1 MKREEQLLKNI
12 KDQAQVYL
20 LDASEF
26 FPFGAGID
34 SQGNIQ
40 PFSAFLEDENDQPDS
55 LLLIDQLKK
64 SVKKSLLDR
73 DYIIAA
79 IGIDIT
85 IKKDGQTYDGLEV
98 CFFESDKMY
107 KMYFKYSIKPNYVEF
122 CDYS

>member
-1 MKREEQLLKNI
+1 MKKEEQLLKNI
-12 KDQAQVYL
+12 KAQAQVYL

-40 PFSAFLEDENDQPDS
+40 PFSAYLEHDNDRPDS
-55 LLLIDQLKK
+55 LLLIDLLTK
-64 SVKKSLLDR
+64 SIKKSLLNG

-98 CFFESDKMY
+98 HFFESDKMY
-107 KMYFKYSIKPNYVEF
+107 KMHFKYSIKPNYVEF
-122 CDYS
+122 CEYT